1 MFWMSMSMCCVSP
14 LFPSIFIR
22 LSGKLFPQ
30 FWKLTFIVA
39 CSLCFIFPNQV
50 FFIQLLCIDAC
61 LYNSNYQNAD
71 FRLFCYPIIF
81 SLSKWVFFFA
91 NLTFYCFS
99 FNWFPLLVARFQRR
113 YVSAVL
119 IVCLSFCQFV
129 FLSFCFSF
137 FLPFCLS
144 HSTILRLSDSQQD
157 IRECPKNNCS
167 QT

>member
-1 MFWMSMSMCCVSP
+1 LNVDVDVLRFTSP
-14 LFPSIFIR
+14 PIYIYSSQR
-22 LSGKLFPQ
+22 K
-30 FWKLTFIVA
+30 TF
-39 CSLCFIFPNQV
+39 FPNFGNLRLLLLAVFHFSQPG
-50 FFIQLLCIDAC
+50 FFIQLLCFDAC

-99 FNWFPLLVARFQRR
+99 FNWFPLLVARFHRR

-119 IVCLSFCQFV
+119 IVCLSFSQFV
-129 FLSFCFSF
+129 FLSFCLSIS
-137 FLPFCLS
+137 LSFCLS
-144 HSTILRLSDSQQD
+144 HSAILRLSDSQQD